1 MDRTPQHLKDRNAY
15 WTLEERASSVDI
27 AGFAG
32 PLSAQTCSTR
42 VAAVKRS
49 VQRAVGVVTDNGE
62 AVVSVTTGDD
72 NLDAAVIVVAPKKQ
86 QREKPLMW
94 HERIGYGGA
103 ASSAAKSGIFLH
115 ESGRRRYMIGA
126 HNVPIRAMEDNSSPS
141 PQVTQLLVAWGNGDQ
156 VARDQLMGVVYDEL
170 HRLAHRYMK
179 RESPGHTLQTSALVN
194 EAFVRLVDQK
204 NVRWQNRAH
213 FFGIAAQM
221 MRRILVDYAR
231 SRNYAKRGGGAAQV
245 SLDEALILSDER
257 SAEVVNVHEALERL
271 AEFDARKSQIVELRF
286 FGGLSIDET
295 AEVLSVSP
303 GTVMRDWTLAKAWL
317 RREISSAASVN
328 LEV

>member
-1 MDRTPQHLKDRNAY
+1 M
-15 WTLEERASSVDI
+15 S
-27 AGFAG
+27 
-32 PLSAQTCSTR
+32 
-42 VAAVKRS
+42 
-49 VQRAVGVVTDNGE
+49 
-62 AVVSVTTGDD
+62 
-72 NLDAAVIVVAPKKQ
+72 DAAPT
-86 QREKPLMW
+86 
-94 HERIGYGGA
+94 
-103 ASSAAKSGIFLH
+103 
-115 ESGRRRYMIGA
+115 
-126 HNVPIRAMEDNSSPS
+126 S
-141 PQVTQLLVAWGNGDQ
+141 PQVTQLLTAWSDGDQ
-156 VARDQLMGVVYDEL
+156 AARDKLVPLVYEEL

-231 SRNYAKRGGGAAQV
+231 SRNYAKRGGGAAQI
-245 SLDEALILSDER
+245 SLDEGLIVSDER

-317 RREISSAASVN
+317 RREISPASSQA
-328 LEV
+328 